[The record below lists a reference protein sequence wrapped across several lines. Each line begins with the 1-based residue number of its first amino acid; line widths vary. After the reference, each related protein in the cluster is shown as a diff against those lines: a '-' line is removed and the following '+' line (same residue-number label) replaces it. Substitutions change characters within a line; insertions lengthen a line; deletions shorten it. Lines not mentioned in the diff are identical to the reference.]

1 MEVDELDGTDESTTV
16 DELDTV
22 VEVDVDV
29 DELDGTD
36 ESTTVDELDTV
47 VEVDVDVDEL
57 DGTDESTTVD
67 ELDTIVEVV
76 VDVDELDGT
85 DEFLAVRSKP
95 SAQTY
100 PRKVLRLASPDSARA
115 TGENA
120 KTELNIP
127 TIKNEF
133 RHVRTPSLLSFLP
146 KNMKEIRTS
155 SFYFSRVSSTKS
167 VRKNEKFSRQK
178 LSTKP

>member
-1 MEVDELDGTDESTTV
+1 MSSETVGTDVLDVEVDELDGTDESTTV
-16 DELDTV
+16 DEVDTV
-22 VEVDVDV
+22 VEVVVDV

-47 VEVDVDVDEL
+47 
-57 DGTDESTTVD
+57 
-67 ELDTIVEVV
+67 VEVV

>member
-22 VEVDVDV
+22 VEVDVD
-29 DELDGTD
+29 ELDTVVD
-36 ESTTVDELDTV
+36 VDVDELDTV
-47 VEVDVDVDEL
+47 VDVDEL

-67 ELDTIVEVV
+67 ELDTVVEVV